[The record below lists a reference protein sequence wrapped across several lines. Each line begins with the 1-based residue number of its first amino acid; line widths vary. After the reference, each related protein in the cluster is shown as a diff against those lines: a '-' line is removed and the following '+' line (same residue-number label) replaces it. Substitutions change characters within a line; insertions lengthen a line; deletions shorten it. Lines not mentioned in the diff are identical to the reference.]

1 MLVYQRVITNHKS
14 LPPLN
19 LNTPYMIK
27 TPHTFGSIE
36 WMDFPGQAPADH
48 VAEVCDGGSARGILA
63 WGNSLGNILW
73 MEEIL
78 HQLIDGLSHY
88 F

>member
-1 MLVYQRVITNHKS
+1 
-14 LPPLN
+14 
-19 LNTPYMIK
+19 
-27 TPHTFGSIE
+27 
-36 WMDFPGQAPADH
+36 MDFPGQAPADH